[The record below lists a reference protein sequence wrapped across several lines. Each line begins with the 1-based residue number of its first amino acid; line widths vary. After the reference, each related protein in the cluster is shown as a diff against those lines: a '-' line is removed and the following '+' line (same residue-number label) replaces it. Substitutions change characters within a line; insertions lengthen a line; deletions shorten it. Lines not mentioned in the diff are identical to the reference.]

1 MSERPPERM
10 RKDISKVVSDGEI
23 NHREMP
29 TCSLLRLYLSVYFD
43 NCGIMRFLSFAKIT
57 IRAQNGVY
65 GVMTR

>member
-1 MSERPPERM
+1 MA
-10 RKDISKVVSDGEI
+10 KLTLG
-23 NHREMP
+23 EMP
-29 TCSLLRLYLSVYFD
+29 TCSLLRLYSSVYFD